1 MQECINCL
9 YKANHPFG
17 ITFDN
22 EGLCSGCQNHLEKES
37 LDWSKIFVNFKKN
50 ILKNYKNKLGYDCI
64 IPVRG
69 TPEYFFVVDVVKNRI
84 GLNPLLVSY
93 NHQFNSTA
101 GIKNLDLI
109 RDNFDC
115 DIYIHTKNPI
125 TYKKLVRETFFSN
138 LNINWPFL
146 AGETSFCVNLANEK
160 DIPLIIWPYNQQVE
174 QVGSHSYLDKV
185 EMSNRSRHEYDLA
198 GINPEE
204 LIKTSNLINRND
216 IEDLIYPTFE
226 VLQKKKIIGI
236 YLSNFLK
243 WDTRKCS
250 EYSVKNFNAQCVE
263 NFRTFDTYDRIDHLA
278 YMSIHDIL
286 KFKKFGYSRVTDSL
300 CKEIRFKRIDKKN
313 AKEIESYYQSEEPI
327 EAIKIFFTWL
337 GANYKTWDW
346 FKYYYKISFKKP
358 KKLNKIQHSFV
369 KSFKKNHKS
378 LSCDKEFILIG
389 KGLEV

>member
-226 VLQKKKIIGI
+226 LLQKKKII
-236 YLSNFLK
+236 
-243 WDTRKCS
+243 
-250 EYSVKNFNAQCVE
+250 
-263 NFRTFDTYDRIDHLA
+263 
-278 YMSIHDIL
+278 
-286 KFKKFGYSRVTDSL
+286 
-300 CKEIRFKRIDKKN
+300 
-313 AKEIESYYQSEEPI
+313 
-327 EAIKIFFTWL
+327 
-337 GANYKTWDW
+337 
-346 FKYYYKISFKKP
+346 
-358 KKLNKIQHSFV
+358 
-369 KSFKKNHKS
+369 
-378 LSCDKEFILIG
+378 
-389 KGLEV
+389 